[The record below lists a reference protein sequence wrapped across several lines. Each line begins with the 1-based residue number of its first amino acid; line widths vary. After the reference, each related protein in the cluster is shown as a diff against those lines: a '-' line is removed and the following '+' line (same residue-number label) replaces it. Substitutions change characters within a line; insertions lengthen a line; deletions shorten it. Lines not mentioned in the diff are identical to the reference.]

1 MPDQYYDELDQEAQ
15 QASSGGGI
23 VCQIA
28 IYGAFQVYA
37 AGVTPAERIFL
48 YGGALKKADALAKAE
63 ALAAGGN
70 VEQTFCTVQ
79 YKDSVLGRDV
89 GHWKGDRF
97 HTYGPHWADD
107 AQEFNKLRVAL
118 GIKAAQ
124 KTWVRMGSM
133 TSPNCEKN
141 KDKTWAWEDYEGEKR
156 LKRLNIPV
164 AVFVSK
170 ADAEAAAAST
180 AVASTVDDPSYPGA
194 PNWVKYEDWVTVGK
208 PMVREMAAAGKPQ
221 PLIAKECACSIE
233 QVKFVLSEPAA

>member
-1 MPDQYYDELDQEAQ
+1 MPEYYDELDQEAQ

-23 VCQIA
+23 VCQVA

-63 ALAAGGN
+63 ELAAGGK

-79 YKDSVLGRDV
+79 YKSSVLGRDV
-89 GHWKGDRF
+89 GHWKGDRY
-97 HTYGPHWADD
+97 HTYGHHWADD
-107 AQEFNKLRVAL
+107 AQEFNRLRVAL
-118 GIKAAQ
+118 GIKATQ
-124 KTWVRMGSM
+124 KTWVRMGSIP
-133 TSPNCEKN
+133 SPNCEKN
-141 KDKTWAWEDYEGEKR
+141 KDKTWAWEENREGEKQI
-156 LKRLNIPV
+156 KRLNLPV

-180 AVASTVDDPSYPGA
+180 ATVSTVNDPSYPGLTDW
-194 PNWVKYEDWVTVGK
+194 PKYEDWVVTGK
-208 PMVREMAAAGKPQ
+208 PMVREMAAAGKPA

-233 QVKFVLSEPAA
+233 QVKFVLSEPTA